1 MTELTLANKCL
12 DDAFEV
18 LYKNFFDLRTN
29 FTPITKELD
38 YPVDIY
44 EKNNNLIF
52 DMAVVGL
59 NEDDIDIK
67 IEHGNMLRVS
77 YLTKES
83 HEDSTIKYLHKSIA
97 RRKFNLGWKISSKY
111 DLTKLAASMNKG
123 LLTITIPFSKEAEPI
138 KININ
143 K

>member
-44 EKNNNLIF
+44 EKNNNLILS
-52 DMAVVGL
+52 AGCV
-59 NEDDIDIK
+59 
-67 IEHGNMLRVS
+67 
-77 YLTKES
+77 
-83 HEDSTIKYLHKSIA
+83 
-97 RRKFNLGWKISSKY
+97 ISFFVYFTS
-111 DLTKLAASMNKG
+111 L
-123 LLTITIPFSKEAEPI
+123 
-138 KININ
+138 
-143 K
+143 